1 MTDEYKE
8 MVCRVRFID
17 GVYAQT
23 YLSDV
28 EIVRCKDCKYYEI
41 QQLKK
46 DGTDDRRYKPSYCVN
61 LAFNASPD
69 WFCADGERRED
80 EAD

>member
-28 EIVRCKDCKYYEI
+28 EIVRCKDCKYSSPNRVYGCRI
-41 QQLKK
+41 CSFA
-46 DGTDDRRYKPSYCVN
+46 DDMDKRMY
-61 LAFNASPD
+61 ADD
-69 WFCADGERRED
+69 WCSRAERRE
-80 EAD
+80 E